1 MRRVVLV
8 LTLLGTLAGCAG
20 RTAGE
25 PPSDTPTVTQSPEAE
40 PADSPSTGSDPTPE
54 PGQTSPIATDETPA
68 GVIVGTVTADS
79 SGPCYLIETDDGRPY
94 ALVGDGGTVHR
105 GQRIR
110 AQTDQQPTTADCG
123 PGRQLHLVKL
133 DVSG

>member
-1 MRRVVLV
+1 VLLVVA
-8 LTLLGTLAGCAG
+8 LLGTLAGCASK
-20 RTAGE
+20 AADQS
-25 PPSDTPTVTQSPEAE
+25 PSETPAVTQSPEAG
-40 PADSPSTGSDPTPE
+40 PADPPSSPGPETPE

-94 ALVGDGGTVHR
+94 ALVGEGGTVQR

-123 PGRQLHLVKL
+123 PGRQVHLVKL
-133 DVSG
+133 DVSS